1 MMNITVRI
9 STIYD
14 IDAIEH
20 LYDALNDYLA
30 AHENYPRWKKGVY
43 PIREHA
49 EEALAEGNLYVAII
63 DGEVVGTVVYSNE
76 QGEVYQSIDWQ
87 IEYDVPVIIICKLA
101 VLPQY
106 FGCGVG
112 KALLEYA
119 EVIGRQQGAKAIRL
133 DTYEENLPAAKL
145 YEKCGYKYMGLVD
158 LGLEEIYGLKWY
170 KVFEK
175 VI

>member
-9 STIYD
+9 ATIYD

-63 DGEVVGTVVYSNE
+63 DGEVAGTVVYSNE